1 MSRTPRNYNTYGLA
15 VIEPPS
21 VMPVSLALLRDQVE
35 VGEDDGHDDKLKVY
49 LQAATKWVQEQT
61 ETSLVNTK
69 WRWTLDRFPKTRES
83 LTLPRW
89 PLGSLVSIKYLD
101 QNSDQQTLDLAT
113 VTTRANDGRV
123 RISRKDYAAWP
134 PARLTP
140 DAVEI
145 EFIAGF
151 GDREVDVP
159 GAWQEPV
166 LLLAANWFKYREAVT
181 EGQTAEVPYGIQAML
196 DMLRDPD
203 DMEDFDTE

>member
-1 MSRTPRNYNTYGLA
+1 MPPRNKNTYGLA
-15 VIEPPS
+15 VIVQPA
-21 VMPVSLALLRDQVE
+21 VMPVSLAMLRDHVE

-69 WRWTLDRFPKTRES
+69 WRWTLDRFPKTHAS

-89 PLGSLVSIKYLD
+89 PLASLVSIKYLD
-101 QNSDQQTLDLAT
+101 TSSVQQTLDLAT
-113 VTTRANDGRV
+113 LTVRANDGRV

-134 PARLTP
+134 ATRETP

-151 GDREVDVP
+151 GDREIDVP

-166 LLLAANWFKYREAVT
+166 LLLAANWFEFREPVISGT
-181 EGQTAEVPYGIQAML
+181 IVAEVPYGIQSML